1 MTSLA
6 AGVAVPGAP
15 LTVAGIG
22 RLPFRRQHWVFFLLL
37 KTTGLEAAPWPQAAA
52 HRSAHQARAE
62 SHEVPAAPEGEVLPG
77 LGWCANETGQGES
90 SL

>member
-1 MTSLA
+1 MAS
-6 AGVAVPGAP
+6 GAP
-15 LTVAGIG
+15 LTAAGTG
-22 RLPFRRQHWVFFLLL
+22 GTPFRRQHWGLFLPL

-62 SHEVPAAPEGEVLPG
+62 SHEVPAASEGEVLLGAGGRAEEPG
-77 LGWCANETGQGES
+77 RGAP